1 MLQTAAAQTAV
12 DQHSSKGSQ
21 SGVLSVRWYMAEAP
35 GQAQSRAHHPPGL
48 HVKRAASSESSTAV
62 LLSQQSTSSRQH
74 GHGGVPVCA
83 QTQKTLHACHGL
95 SDEACGHDVSLPWS
109 SGTRLRVGAAC
120 MLLCGYC
127 AMLFMDPC

>member
-21 SGVLSVRWYMAEAP
+21 SSVLSVRWFMAEAP
-35 GQAQSRAHHPPGL
+35 GQAQFRVHHPPGL
-48 HVKRAASSESSTAV
+48 HVKRAASPESSTAV
-62 LLSQQSTSSRQH
+62 VLPQQSTSSRQH
-74 GHGGVPVCA
+74 GHGRVPACA
-83 QTQKTLHACHGL
+83 QTQKSLDACHGL
-95 SDEACGHDVSLPWS
+95 SDEESGHGVSPSWS

-127 AMLFMDPC
+127 AMLFIDPC